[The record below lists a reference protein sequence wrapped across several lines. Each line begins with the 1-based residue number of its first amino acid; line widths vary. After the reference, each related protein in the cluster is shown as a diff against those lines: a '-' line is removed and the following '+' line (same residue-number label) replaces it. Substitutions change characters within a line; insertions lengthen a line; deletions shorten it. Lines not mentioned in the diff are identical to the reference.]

1 MADQRSFSPSTAIAV
16 VVANMVGTGIFTS
29 LGFQLMDIRS
39 PFVIL
44 MLWAVGGTAALCGAL
59 CYAELAS
66 RLPRS
71 GGEYHFLSRSW
82 HPLAG
87 FVSGWVSVTIGFAA
101 PTALAAM
108 TFSAYL
114 SGLFPDLNAQLAA
127 VVLVLV
133 LTLLHCVSRNASG
146 GMQSVMTALKV
157 LLILGFCLAVFL
169 LAGQHQPVTFLP
181 ATGDSEL
188 IFSGAFAI
196 SLIYVNYAY
205 TGWNA
210 ATYITNEVEDPR
222 RNLPLIL
229 FAGTLLVMLLYLL
242 LNVAFLL
249 GAPMDALEGKIEIGF
264 VVAEG
269 AFGTQAGQVMGG
281 ILSLMLIST
290 VSAMIMAGPRVLQV
304 IGEDFRIFR
313 FLAAVRQGVPV
324 SAILF
329 QSALTLVFILTST
342 FESVLVFSG
351 FVLGINT
358 LFAVMG
364 VFVLR
369 WRRIGEDAPYK
380 TWGYPLTPL
389 VYLGITLWTLVYIL
403 INRPVEGLFGLA
415 LIGVG
420 SIIYGVSRRLSG
432 DAVKVSQ

>member
-146 GMQSVMTALKV
+146 GMQ
-157 LLILGFCLAVFL
+157 
-169 LAGQHQPVTFLP
+169 
-181 ATGDSEL
+181 
-188 IFSGAFAI
+188 
-196 SLIYVNYAY
+196 VN
-205 TGWNA
+205 
-210 ATYITNEVEDPR
+210 
-222 RNLPLIL
+222 
-229 FAGTLLVMLLYLL
+229 
-242 LNVAFLL
+242 
-249 GAPMDALEGKIEIGF
+249 
-264 VVAEG
+264 
-269 AFGTQAGQVMGG
+269 
-281 ILSLMLIST
+281 S
-290 VSAMIMAGPRVLQV
+290 
-304 IGEDFRIFR
+304 
-313 FLAAVRQGVPV
+313 
-324 SAILF
+324 
-329 QSALTLVFILTST
+329 
-342 FESVLVFSG
+342 
-351 FVLGINT
+351 
-358 LFAVMG
+358 
-364 VFVLR
+364 
-369 WRRIGEDAPYK
+369 
-380 TWGYPLTPL
+380 
-389 VYLGITLWTLVYIL
+389 
-403 INRPVEGLFGLA
+403 
-415 LIGVG
+415 
-420 SIIYGVSRRLSG
+420 
-432 DAVKVSQ
+432 